1 MSKPTP
7 GWLGRPVSRR
17 VKVRRSTV
25 LILLAFL
32 VLGAVYFQI
41 RTPPADRD
49 APGGGDAQQASI
61 IITMPLPRPAQERRV
76 WLTEAGLHAR
86 S

>member
-1 MSKPTP
+1 MSLPAQ

-17 VKVRRSTV
+17 IKVRRSTV

-32 VLGAVYFQI
+32 VLGATYFQI

-49 APGGGDAQQASI
+49 PPAGADARPPSVVI
-61 IITMPLPRPAQERRV
+61 FVPPPRHVQRDPVPSA
-76 WLTEAGLHAR
+76 
-86 S
+86 